1 MVTYSAP
8 FYPNAKQASAD
19 QDINEAIGVVTID
32 ISINRLREVI
42 DTLDLGPS
50 GFAALTSVEG
60 DYIYHPFNN
69 LAYIK
74 QSKSLLDIAKEKA
87 DSDRITLAGHVA
99 RQDRGVMEHFSTSKQ
114 APSWLIFEPI

>member
-50 GFAALTSVEG
+50 GFAALTSV
-60 DYIYHPFNN
+60 
-69 LAYIK
+69 
-74 QSKSLLDIAKEKA
+74 
-87 DSDRITLAGHVA
+87 
-99 RQDRGVMEHFSTSKQ
+99 
-114 APSWLIFEPI
+114 